1 MVYSIKK
8 RKREKPSYCN
18 FHAKKNEKE
27 YVVTSVIPTLKHA
40 SNHPS
45 KSVIRS
51 MEICDLLGNKKSL
64 KLETVL
70 QIGSKDKLNIDGTLL
85 LVPEHSLHK
94 VFHHGFPK
102 KKEKLLASVSPPSWR
117 VVFLCLSKKPAN

>member
-1 MVYSIKK
+1 
-8 RKREKPSYCN
+8 
-18 FHAKKNEKE
+18 
-27 YVVTSVIPTLKHA
+27 
-40 SNHPS
+40 
-45 KSVIRS
+45 
-51 MEICDLLGNKKSL
+51 MEICDLLGNKKGL

-85 LVPEHSLHK
+85 LVPEHSLLLVPEHSLHK

-102 KKEKLLASVSPPSWR
+102 KKEKLLASASPPSWS

>member
-45 KSVIRS
+45 QK
-51 MEICDLLGNKKSL
+51 CDQKYGNMWPFRKQKGL

-70 QIGSKDKLNIDGTLL
+70 QIGSNDKLNIGGTLL

-102 KKEKLLASVSPPSWR
+102 KKEKLLASASPPS
-117 VVFLCLSKKPAN
+117 

>member
-1 MVYSIKK
+1 
-8 RKREKPSYCN
+8 
-18 FHAKKNEKE
+18 
-27 YVVTSVIPTLKHA
+27 
-40 SNHPS
+40 
-45 KSVIRS
+45 
-51 MEICDLLGNKKSL
+51 MEICDLLGNKKGL

-85 LVPEHSLHK
+85 LVLEHSLHK

-102 KKEKLLASVSPPSWR
+102 KKEKLLASASPPSWS